1 MCVFSSLST
10 AVITTG
16 SFDFFTT
23 AAINSKNRS
32 DDLGGLRAAIC
43 MAQGGHGAWP
53 EREDRTPNVRRS
65 VCMRQ
70 ESDTPRNF

>member
-1 MCVFSSLST
+1 
-10 AVITTG
+10 
-16 SFDFFTT
+16 
-23 AAINSKNRS
+23 
-32 DDLGGLRAAIC
+32 